1 MKSNEIHILW
11 SDYLHKHPILKQ
23 LLSNGFR
30 IFFSMLTLVEDPRIE
45 VAFVE
50 NPRVAICPRIEVAF
64 VENPREAIR
73 PRANTFAKHSPQA
86 FVLAHQ
92 LLRNIIPH

>member
-1 MKSNEIHILW
+1 
-11 SDYLHKHPILKQ
+11 

-45 VAFVE
+45 VAFAE

-73 PRANTFAKHSPQA
+73 PRAKHIRKAFAAGIRAGTSVAPQHHSSLKMYLYHTFKYE
-86 FVLAHQ
+86 
-92 LLRNIIPH
+92 

>member
-1 MKSNEIHILW
+1 MKSKQIQYVW
-11 SDYLHKHPILKQ
+11 SDYLHKHPILEQ

-50 NPRVAICPRIEVAF
+50 NPR
-64 VENPREAIR
+64 EAIR
-73 PRANTFAKHSPQA
+73 PRAKHIRKVFAAGIRAGTSVAPQHHSS
-86 FVLAHQ
+86 LKMHQ
-92 LLRNIIPH
+92 YHSFKYE